1 MEDMGMSIMNNTA
14 PPIYDA
20 NMMEPFLKSFIE
32 VREIADKEFAKYG
45 NDMGKYTKAKRE
57 EIQNAL
63 LELDID

>member
-1 MEDMGMSIMNNTA
+1 MSMMNNTA

-20 NMMEPFLKSFIE
+20 DMMEPFLKPFIKTKD
-32 VREIADKEFAKYG
+32 RADKEFAKYG
-45 NDMGKYTKAKRE
+45 NDMEKYMKAKRE